1 MDVFLKK
8 IQLIYFP
15 FLFLSL
21 LFVSGYSFVHW
32 LLLVNLEFFSLDE
45 DIVNLWLPQILSWVL
60 SIIYIRPRLKR
71 LKFVKDN
78 SRFFYLLIAVQLMA
92 VPCIVAQE
100 YLKTTT
106 GKLTQLASIQELY
119 LHKNTQYYQ
128 FQQSYIDKTQIG
140 LQRSLEVTGKH
151 SSHLNMA
158 LYIAMPIFAE
168 RADSWH
174 AKALAWYGKV
184 YQQEISNRLEPNE
197 KEAQFKA
204 FLAKSLNE
212 FNELDPQSFVY
223 LERLA
228 PSSLRSELLSA
239 AQKSPLYQAEHQ
251 TIFMPKFEPFEAR
264 NGYKLVWIF
273 IWFVVGALVWFV
285 LLLRVNLD
293 EKSVKPRRK

>member
-1 MDVFLKK
+1 
-8 IQLIYFP
+8 
-15 FLFLSL
+15 
-21 LFVSGYSFVHW
+21 
-32 LLLVNLEFFSLDE
+32 
-45 DIVNLWLPQILSWVL
+45 
-60 SIIYIRPRLKR
+60 
-71 LKFVKDN
+71 
-78 SRFFYLLIAVQLMA
+78 MA

-100 YLKTTT
+100 YLKTAT
-106 GKLTQLASIQELY
+106 GKLTQLSSIQELY

-128 FQQSYIDKTQIG
+128 LQQSYIDKTQIG

-184 YQQEISNRLEPNE
+184 YQQEISNRLEPDE

-264 NGYKLVWIF
+264 NGHKLVWIF